1 MTTVQPLFLETGALR
16 PDAPQA
22 QEPFCFDLDAHH
34 STEVLLATHQVL
46 VARCVIDFA
55 GRGERVESELVIPR
69 RECQGDR
76 PRGRALWRAAQELLA
91 QLLLRRPGLRPTIHI
106 AIGSEL
112 VPLAAA

>member
-1 MTTVQPLFLETGALR
+1 MTAESLLLEPDSAALEASQ
-16 PDAPQA
+16 APA
-22 QEPFCFDLDAHH
+22 DIGFDLEAHH

-46 VARCVIDFA
+46 VARCVIDYA

-76 PRGRALWRAAQELLA
+76 PRGSALWRAAQELLA
-91 QLLLRRPGLRPTIHI
+91 QLLLRRPGLRPTIRI

-112 VPLAAA
+112 VPLATA

>member
-1 MTTVQPLFLETGALR
+1 MTAESLLLEPDGA
-16 PDAPQA
+16 APEASQA
-22 QEPFCFDLDAHH
+22 PADIGFDLDAHH

-46 VARCVIDFA
+46 VARCVIDYA

-76 PRGRALWRAAQELLA
+76 PRGSALWRAAQELLA
-91 QLLLRRPGLRPTIHI
+91 QLLLRRPGLRPTIRI

-112 VPLAAA
+112 VPLATA

>member
-1 MTTVQPLFLETGALR
+1 MTAETLLLEPDSAALEASQ
-16 PDAPQA
+16 APA
-22 QEPFCFDLDAHH
+22 DIGFDLDAHH

-46 VARCVIDFA
+46 VARCVIDYA

-76 PRGRALWRAAQELLA
+76 PRGSALWRAAQELLA
-91 QLLLRRPGLRPTIHI
+91 QLLLRRPGLRPTIRI

-112 VPLAAA
+112 VPLATA

>member
-1 MTTVQPLFLETGALR
+1 MTAETLLLEPDSAALEASQ
-16 PDAPQA
+16 APTDIG
-22 QEPFCFDLDAHH
+22 FDLDAHH

-46 VARCVIDFA
+46 VARCVIDYA

-76 PRGRALWRAAQELLA
+76 PRGSALWRAAQELLA
-91 QLLLRRPGLRPTIHI
+91 QLLLRRPGLRPTIRI

-112 VPLAAA
+112 VPLATA

>member
-1 MTTVQPLFLETGALR
+1 MTAEPLLLESDSAAPAALQ
-16 PDAPQA
+16 APA
-22 QEPFCFDLDAHH
+22 DIGFDLDAHH

-76 PRGRALWRAAQELLA
+76 PRGSALWRAAQELLA
-91 QLLLRRPGLRPTIHI
+91 QLLLRRPGLHPTIRI

-112 VPLAAA
+112 VPLATA

>member
-1 MTTVQPLFLETGALR
+1 MTAESLLLEPDSAALEASQ
-16 PDAPQA
+16 APA
-22 QEPFCFDLDAHH
+22 DIGFDLDAHH

-46 VARCVIDFA
+46 VARCVIDYA

-76 PRGRALWRAAQELLA
+76 PRGSALWRAAQELLA
-91 QLLLRRPGLRPTIHI
+91 QLLLRRPGLRPTIRI

-112 VPLAAA
+112 VPLATA

>member
-1 MTTVQPLFLETGALR
+1 MTARPRLADIDSLFAQA
-16 PDAPQA
+16 APA
-22 QEPFCFDLDAHH
+22 PADIDFDLDAHH

-55 GRGERVESELVIPR
+55 GRGEPVESELVIPR
-69 RECQGDR
+69 RDCQGDR
-76 PRGRALWRAAQELLA
+76 PRGIALWRAAHELLA
-91 QLLLRRPGLRPTIHI
+91 QLLLRRPGVHPTIRI